1 MVQDT
6 FEAKEVAL
14 GKLFDNDY
22 LFRMPVYQ
30 RPYSWTPEETEALL
44 NDLIGAMEDETS
56 AAEPYFLGSIVLIAR
71 PNSREHEVIDGQQ
84 RLTTLTMLF
93 CVLRELTDDDDK
105 RNSLDDRIRERRDVF
120 AGRRD
125 RFRLEIRGRDQ
136 DFFHDNVQES
146 RRLVDFLAR
155 CETRPPDTDS
165 RRLIFESARFLY
177 NQLSELDSESRDAL
191 SQFVITRCYLVVV
204 SAYNRD
210 SAHRI
215 FSVLNARGRDLT
227 PTDILK
233 SDVIGEIPIG
243 RADFYAELWEDTE
256 DELGRER
263 FRELFAHIFVIQ
275 TGNRFHKELA
285 KAFKEQALVEV
296 NGTAFVDD
304 VLIPYTEAF
313 RVVTSAEYESLALA
327 RGILHVPRGNHAKHI
342 NRMLGHLGRL
352 DNDDW
357 IPAAMVFYHLYKE
370 DSETL
375 MKLLTE
381 LDRLAYSMFIRGI
394 RRDPRIVRYRPVIE
408 SAKSGASGL
417 DATIASLQISDS
429 ERKEVIALLDAP
441 VYRPRQIARFT
452 RPLLLRLDSA
462 LVDTGASYDRKTITV
477 EHVLPQSPEPDSEWI
492 RNFPDEEQRLEWTH
506 KLANLVLLS
515 RSKNAKAQN
524 FDFDRKKA
532 EYFNRGSVPNFA
544 LTIQVTTEKAWTPRV
559 LEKRQKALIDLL
571 KAEWRLE

>member
-22 LFRMPVYQ
+22 LFRMPLYQ

-44 NDLIGAMEDETS
+44 NDLLGAMEDEAT
-56 AAEPYFLGSIVLIAR
+56 AEPYFLGSIVLIAR

-93 CVLRELTDDDDK
+93 CVLRELTDDEDK

-146 RRLVDFLAR
+146 RRLPDFLAR
-155 CETRPPDTDS
+155 GEARAADS
-165 RRLIFESARFLY
+165 DGRRLIFESARFLY
-177 NQLSELDSESRDAL
+177 NRLSELNAESRDAL
-191 SQFVITRCYLVVV
+191 SQFIITRCYLVVV

-243 RADFYAELWEDTE
+243 RADSYAELWEDTE

-313 RVVTSAEYESLALA
+313 RVVTSAEYEGRLLTKGA
-327 RGILHVPRGNHAKHI
+327 NHAKGV
-342 NRMLGHLGRL
+342 NSMLGHLGRL

-370 DSETL
+370 DSEAL
-375 MKLLTE
+375 LKLLTE

-394 RRDPRIVRYRPVIE
+394 RRDSRIVRYRPVIE
-408 SAKSGASGL
+408 SAKSGESGL
-417 DATIASLQISDS
+417 DETIASLQISDD
-429 ERKEVIALLDAP
+429 ERKEVISLLDAP
-441 VYRPRQIARFT
+441 IYRPRQIARFT

-515 RSKNAKAQN
+515 RTKNAKAQN
-524 FDFDRKKA
+524 YDFDRKKA

-544 LTIQVTTEKAWTPRV
+544 LTIQVITEKAWTPRV
-559 LEKRQKALIDLL
+559 LEKRQKELIDLL
-571 KAEWRLE
+571 KSEWRLE

>member
-22 LFRMPVYQ
+22 LFRMPLYQ

-44 NDLIGAMEDETS
+44 NDLLGAMEDEAT
-56 AAEPYFLGSIVLIAR
+56 AEPYFLGSIVLIAR

-93 CVLRELTDDDDK
+93 CVLRELTDDEDK

-146 RRLVDFLAR
+146 RRLPDFLAR
-155 CETRPPDTDS
+155 GEARAADS
-165 RRLIFESARFLY
+165 DGRRLIFESARFLY
-177 NQLSELDSESRDAL
+177 NRLSELNAESRDAL
-191 SQFVITRCYLVVV
+191 SQFIITRCYLVVV

-243 RADFYAELWEDTE
+243 RADSYAELWEDTE

-313 RVVTSAEYESLALA
+313 RVVTSAEYEGRLLTKGA
-327 RGILHVPRGNHAKHI
+327 NHAKGV
-342 NRMLGHLGRL
+342 NSMLGHLGRL

-357 IPAAMVFYHLYKE
+357 IPAAMVFYHLCKE
-370 DSETL
+370 DSEAL
-375 MKLLTE
+375 LKLLTE

-394 RRDPRIVRYRPVIE
+394 RRDSRIVRYRPVIE
-408 SAKSGASGL
+408 SAKSGESGL
-417 DATIASLQISDS
+417 DETIASLQISDD
-429 ERKEVIALLDAP
+429 ERKEVISLLDAP
-441 VYRPRQIARFT
+441 IYRPRQIARFT
-452 RPLLLRLDSA
+452 RPCCCA
-462 LVDTGASYDRKTITV
+462 
-477 EHVLPQSPEPDSEWI
+477 
-492 RNFPDEEQRLEWTH
+492 
-506 KLANLVLLS
+506 
-515 RSKNAKAQN
+515 
-524 FDFDRKKA
+524 
-532 EYFNRGSVPNFA
+532 
-544 LTIQVTTEKAWTPRV
+544 
-559 LEKRQKALIDLL
+559 
-571 KAEWRLE
+571 

>member
-22 LFRMPVYQ
+22 LFRMPLYQ

-44 NDLIGAMEDETS
+44 NDLLGAMEDEAT
-56 AAEPYFLGSIVLIAR
+56 AEPYFLGSIVLIAR

-93 CVLRELTDDDDK
+93 CVLRELTDDEDK

-146 RRLVDFLAR
+146 RRLPDFLAR
-155 CETRPPDTDS
+155 GEARAADS
-165 RRLIFESARFLY
+165 DGRRLIFESARFLY
-177 NQLSELDSESRDAL
+177 NRLSELNAESRDAL
-191 SQFVITRCYLVVV
+191 SQFIITRCYLVVV

-243 RADFYAELWEDTE
+243 RADSYAELWEDTE

-313 RVVTSAEYESLALA
+313 RVVTSAEYEGRLLTKGA
-327 RGILHVPRGNHAKHI
+327 NHAKGV

-370 DSETL
+370 DSEAL
-375 MKLLTE
+375 LKLLAE

-394 RRDPRIVRYRPVIE
+394 RRDSRIVRYRPVIE
-408 SAKSGASGL
+408 SAKSGESGL
-417 DATIASLQISDS
+417 DATIASLQISDD
-429 ERKEVIALLDAP
+429 ERKEVISLLDAP
-441 VYRPRQIARFT
+441 IYRPRQIARFT

-477 EHVLPQSPEPDSEWI
+477 EHVLPPSPEPDSEWI

-515 RSKNAKAQN
+515 RTKNAKAQN
-524 FDFDRKKA
+524 YDFDRKKA
-532 EYFNRGSVPNFA
+532 EYFSRGSVPNFA
-544 LTIQVTTEKAWTPRV
+544 LTIQVITEKAWTPRV
-559 LEKRQKALIDLL
+559 LEKRQKKLIDLL
-571 KAEWRLE
+571 KSEWRLE

>member
-6 FEAKEVAL
+6 FEAKDVAL

-30 RPYSWTPEETEALL
+30 RPYSWTSEETEALL
-44 NDLIGAMEDETS
+44 NDLLGAMEDETT
-56 AAEPYFLGSIVLIAR
+56 AEPYFLGSIVLIAR
-71 PNSREHEVIDGQQ
+71 PKSREHEVIDGQQ

-125 RFRLEIRGRDQ
+125 RFRLEIRERDQ
-136 DFFHDNVQES
+136 EFFHDNVQES
-146 RRLVDFLAR
+146 RKLADFVDRGASR
-155 CETRPPDTDS
+155 AVNSDS
-165 RRLIFESARFLY
+165 RRLILENARFLHDR
-177 NQLSELDSESRDAL
+177 LSKLSPELRDAL
-191 SQFVITRCYLVVV
+191 SQFIITRCYLVVV
-204 SAYNRD
+204 SAYDRD

-233 SDVIGEIPIG
+233 SDIIGEIPIG
-243 RADFYAELWEDTE
+243 RADSYAEIWEDTE
-256 DELGRER
+256 DELGRDG

-285 KAFKEQALVEV
+285 KAFKEQALGEV

-304 VLIPYTEAF
+304 VLTPYAEAF
-313 RVVTSAEYESLALA
+313 RAVASAEYEGLVFTEGA
-327 RGILHVPRGNHAKHI
+327 NHAKNI
-342 NRMLGHLGRL
+342 DRMLGHLGRL

-357 IPAAMVFYHLYKE
+357 IPSAMVFYHLYKE
-370 DSETL
+370 DPATL
-375 MKLLTE
+375 LKLLTG

-394 RRDPRIVRYRPVIE
+394 KRDSRIVRYRPVIKA
-408 SAKSGASGL
+408 AKIGESGL
-417 DATIASLQISDS
+417 DATIASLQISDD

-441 VYRPRQIARFT
+441 IYRPRQISRFT
-452 RPLLLRLDSA
+452 RPLLLRLDSVLA
-462 LVDTGASYDRKTITV
+462 DTGASYDRKTITV

-524 FDFDRKKA
+524 FDFERKKK
-532 EYFNRGSVPNFA
+532 EYFKRGRVPNFS
-544 LTIQVTTEKAWTPRV
+544 LTIQVIDENVWTPRI
-559 LEKRQKALIDLL
+559 LEKRQKALIDAL
-571 KAEWRLE
+571 KKEWRL